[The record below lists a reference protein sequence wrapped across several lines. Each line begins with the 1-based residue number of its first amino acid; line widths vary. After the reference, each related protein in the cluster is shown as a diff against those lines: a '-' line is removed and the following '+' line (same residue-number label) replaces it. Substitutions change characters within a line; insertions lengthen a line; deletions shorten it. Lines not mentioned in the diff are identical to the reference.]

1 MSDDFEL
8 DDFELDE
15 VTLRQIEEE
24 ARRSVEAEF
33 ALDTDKL
40 KTVESEEKSLDLDFD
55 LDAETLRQIEREALE
70 SVGLDP
76 DTDLDLIA
84 NVDEPAADGLPGIDD
99 VIPEIPADVSAGDL
113 LPPSSSGAAVART
126 AASEKA
132 KAKAK
137 AKHVALAMAH
147 YTAIARRTSMA
158 SSSSMVVAADPKDS
172 KTVMLVVGS
181 CLAVLILMT
190 VIVALITNSGRD
202 DGADGSGSDVRAV
215 EQPGTTK
222 DEFAELKRDIR
233 KKTKVMTPANFKTAI
248 ERVEAYKAEH
258 PEEAEKCDTELARL
272 RQQLDFVSG
281 GATDP

>member
-1 MSDDFEL
+1 MADDFEL

-40 KTVESEEKSLDLDFD
+40 KTVESEEKSFDLDFD

-76 DTDLDLIA
+76 DTDLELIA
-84 NVDEPAADGLPGIDD
+84 NVDEPAADGLLDIDD
-99 VIPEIPADVSAGDL
+99 VIPEIPAEVSAGDL

-137 AKHVALAMAH
+137 AKHVALAKAH

-158 SSSSMVVAADPKDS
+158 SPSSMAVAADPKNS
-172 KTVMLVVGS
+172 KTIMLVVGG

-202 DGADGSGSDVRAV
+202 DGADGSEVSAV

-233 KKTKVMTPANFKTAI
+233 KKTKVMTPENFKAAI

-258 PEEAEKCDTELARL
+258 PEEAEKCDVELARL
-272 RQQLDFVSG
+272 QQQLDFVSG
-281 GATDP
+281 GATGL

>member
-1 MSDDFEL
+1 MADDFEL

-40 KTVESEEKSLDLDFD
+40 KTVESEEKSFDLDFD

-84 NVDEPAADGLPGIDD
+84 NVDEPAADGLPDIDD

-137 AKHVALAMAH
+137 AKHVALAKAH

-158 SSSSMVVAADPKDS
+158 SPSSMAVAADPKDS
-172 KTVMLVVGS
+172 KTIMLVVGG

-202 DGADGSGSDVRAV
+202 DGPGGSEVSAV
-215 EQPGTTK
+215 GRPGTTK
-222 DEFAELKRDIR
+222 DVFAELKRDIL
-233 KKTKVMTPANFKTAI
+233 KKTKVMTPENFKAAI
-248 ERVEAYKAEH
+248 EQVEAYKAEH
-258 PEEAEKCDTELARL
+258 PEEAEKCDAELARL
-272 RQQLDFVSG
+272 QQQLDFVSG